1 MKVARNA
8 PCPCGSGKKS
18 KVCCGAR
25 EKMTQSTSNRI
36 GLVLLAVALLAGL
49 VLSVFNLLTDGER
62 SAEHAGSAAQ
72 GGAGRVW
79 SAEHGH
85 YHDAP

>member
-18 KVCCGAR
+18 KQCCGTHEAV
-25 EKMTQSTSNRI
+25 KQNPGTRI
-36 GLVLLAVALLAGL
+36 GLVLLAVALLAGAA
-49 VLSVFNLLTDGER
+49 LSVYNLVTDRPASAHAGA
-62 SAEHAGSAAQ
+62 SAEAGT
-72 GGAGRVW
+72 GRVW